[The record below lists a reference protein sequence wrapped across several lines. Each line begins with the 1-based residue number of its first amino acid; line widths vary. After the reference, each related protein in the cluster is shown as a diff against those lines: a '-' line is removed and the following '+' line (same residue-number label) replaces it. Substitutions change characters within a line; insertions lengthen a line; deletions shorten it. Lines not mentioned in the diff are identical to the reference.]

1 VCCRNRNNQ
10 LKLVTVVTTVA
21 VVTVRTFVTLV
32 TRVNMVTR
40 KSVVT
45 LVTMAV
51 MVTRQKWY
59 PQKHYKRFFFLIKA
73 TMVTLAVTNVAYVGQ
88 SVK

>member
-1 VCCRNRNNQ
+1 VCCRSHYNQ
-10 LKLVTVVTTVA
+10 LKLVTTVTTVA

-32 TRVNMVTR
+32 TRVNMLTR

-45 LVTMAV
+45 LLTMAV
-51 MVTRQKWY
+51 IVTRQKWY
-59 PQKHYKRFFFLIKA
+59 LQKRYRPFKTKT